1 MDRFKNTQTQPWI
14 SRKEKKGTL
23 NYPVAAATS
32 NNAPIAALKTWCEKQ
47 RKWVKDENVIMER
60 SNIGA
65 LSPGLMQSFHCPAH
79 MSLCPKVEKYFKFK
93 GSLPWDCIDRPD
105 KSSYYAIPAGCRWI
119 RREVAE
125 EEMSGMQVCRGFSLL
140 RKMLPLASRSVA
152 GNCLNAIPPPKAN
165 TEHQSLQSSK
175 ATGGLALKKWAA
187 FSRKKKNSS
196 SGLLHYYH
204 GLSHYGDVYCFS
216 PLPGFLNVPCWK
228 ARTSCSEFWL
238 EVQIISLLIPN

>member
-23 NYPVAAATS
+23 NYPVSATTT
-32 NNAPIAALKTWCEKQ
+32 NNAPVAILKTWCEKQ
-47 RKWVKDENVIMER
+47 HKWVKDENMIMER

-93 GSLPWDCIDRPD
+93 GSLPWDCIDPPD

-119 RREVAE
+119 RREVSE

-140 RKMLPLASRSVA
+140 RKMLPLASWSVA
-152 GNCLNAIPPPKAN
+152 GNCLNAFPPPKAN
-165 TEHQSLQSSK
+165 MEHQPLQSSK
-175 ATGGLALKKWAA
+175 STGGLALKKCAV
-187 FSRKKKNSS
+187 FSRKKKKFLQWTPS
-196 SGLLHYYH
+196 LLSWTFP
-204 GLSHYGDVYCFS
+204 LWWCLLLF
-216 PLPGFLNVPCWK
+216 PLPGFLNVPYWK

-238 EVQIISLLIPN
+238 EVQIISLLIPS